1 MPVSNLNSISFVTAV
16 DFFCWCFCCCVHEH
30 NLSSFHRESIFPSI
44 LFICDVTD
52 QLNLALIELPFESR
66 RLLWDEL
73 HRCSLDMYQQNRLQ
87 LLINT
92 LHNQFRY
99 WDCWLYPRFILF
111 LSFCHFNSYTF
122 LAKSEHHVSV
132 LFYWNDRFIQMFI
145 SFWKFD
151 FKLYWRNDFF
161 FMHLKRKL

>member
-73 HRCSLDMYQQNRLQ
+73 HRCSLDMYQQNTLQ

-99 WDCWLYPRFILF
+99 WDCWLSSFYFVLIVLSFQFIHLSCEKWAPCVGAFLLKWSLHSNVHFIL
-111 LSFCHFNSYTF
+111 
-122 LAKSEHHVSV
+122 EI
-132 LFYWNDRFIQMFI
+132 RF
-145 SFWKFD
+145 
-151 FKLYWRNDFF
+151 
-161 FMHLKRKL
+161 